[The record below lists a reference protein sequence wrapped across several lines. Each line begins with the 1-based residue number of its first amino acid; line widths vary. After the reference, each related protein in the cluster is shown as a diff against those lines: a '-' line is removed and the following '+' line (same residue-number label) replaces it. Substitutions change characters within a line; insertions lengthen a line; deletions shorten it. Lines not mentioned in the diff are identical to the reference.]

1 MKRYTTKFKD
11 LRVME
16 LILIIGIIGMILS
29 GDLFKMGGR

>member
-1 MKRYTTKFKD
+1 MKHYTTKFKN

-16 LILIIGIIGMILS
+16 LILVFGIFGMIFT